1 MNFNIK
7 TIEHKIDLDKVN
19 SIIDKLFEK
28 NKEYSEIIK
37 NKIVDKSFKTNEIII
52 EINLIDEEIFN
63 IIVQQLR
70 NILDLLP
77 VKLLKKNK
85 DDTVYSQSSRKYG
98 IDGKSLAVLSEVGYM
113 DSLET
118 ILINPEC
125 EATEVS
131 ITLENKD
138 GSEKI
143 VAIPAVT
150 DLIVDMNGKPLGD
163 KNIFQKSFITYIL
176 PNETLYENYELKY
189 EYHKGMKRYLAL
201 SRSIDKEN
209 NKMYIKFR
217 TYYNDTHE
225 KIWPLV
231 KEYYKKINE
240 DKDLEQYKVSLSE
253 NYDNDLYKIEKNNL
267 DLFFDL
273 H

>member
-125 EATEVS
+125 EVTEVS
-131 ITLENKD
+131 ITLENK
-138 GSEKI
+138 
-143 VAIPAVT
+143 
-150 DLIVDMNGKPLGD
+150 MN
-163 KNIFQKSFITYIL
+163 QK
-176 PNETLYENYELKY
+176 K
-189 EYHKGMKRYLAL
+189 
-201 SRSIDKEN
+201 
-209 NKMYIKFR
+209 
-217 TYYNDTHE
+217 
-225 KIWPLV
+225 
-231 KEYYKKINE
+231 
-240 DKDLEQYKVSLSE
+240 
-253 NYDNDLYKIEKNNL
+253 
-267 DLFFDL
+267 
-273 H
+273 